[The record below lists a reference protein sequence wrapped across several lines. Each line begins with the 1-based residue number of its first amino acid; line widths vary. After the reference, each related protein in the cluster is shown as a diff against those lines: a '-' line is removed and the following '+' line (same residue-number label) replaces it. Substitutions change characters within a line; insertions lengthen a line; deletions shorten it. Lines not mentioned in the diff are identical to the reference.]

1 MSELTAE
8 DFRCLYED
16 WGTQSRLD
24 AEVEA
29 LTVRVPGERVIVA
42 GFTLGTGREW
52 TLRLESDRPSFDDT
66 VIVVD

>member
-1 MSELTAE
+1 MPAMTAE

-16 WGTQSRLD
+16 WGTPSRLD

-29 LTVRVPGERVIVA
+29 LTVRVPGERVIVV
-42 GFTLGTGREW
+42 GFTLGNGREW
-52 TLRLESDRPSFDDT
+52 TLRLESDCPSFAET